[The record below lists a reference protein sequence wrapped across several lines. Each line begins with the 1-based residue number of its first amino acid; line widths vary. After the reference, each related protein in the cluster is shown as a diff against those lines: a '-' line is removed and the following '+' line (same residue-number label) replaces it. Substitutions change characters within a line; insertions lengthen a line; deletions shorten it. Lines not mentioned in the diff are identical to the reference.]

1 MSLSV
6 FVCVRPPARPSFV
19 SLLPIDYLHYN
30 VVGVAHHHKRTRT
43 KTKKKT
49 NNLYDEKKCVWL
61 CMLKS
66 SVTRSILA
74 SFSRWLIL
82 SCWLSYLISILK
94 NVWQVPLFR
103 FSSKREPIRFS
114 SFFFFLFS
122 IWYTKYCIFFFFL
135 RGNIIIIFLNSISLG
150 EL

>member
-1 MSLSV
+1 MKWLLIFRVSQC
-6 FVCVRPPARPSFV
+6 VCVCATTCPSIVCF
-19 SLLPIDYLHYN
+19 SSSYWLFTLQRCWCCTSPQKDKNQNKAKNKQFI
-30 VVGVAHHHKRTRT
+30 RR
-43 KTKKKT
+43 KKV
-49 NNLYDEKKCVWL
+49 CVWL

-82 SCWLSYLISILK
+82 SCWFSYLISIFK

-122 IWYTKYCIFFFFL
+122 IWYTKYCIFFFWGGAL
-135 RGNIIIIFLNSISLG
+135 
-150 EL
+150 